1 MDLYIENEQNK
12 LDFTKEHEELAKK
25 VIETVLENENFN
37 EECEVSL
44 LITDDEAICEM
55 NTEFRSKPTPTDVLS
70 FPMLEFDEDGNIIS
84 GDDEFGDDILLL
96 GDIVIS
102 LERAQAQA
110 EEYGHS
116 LEREI
121 GFLCAHSTLHLLGYD
136 HEDSEESR
144 LTMRK
149 KEEEALSKIGLTR

>member
-84 GDDEFGDDILLL
+84 GDDEFDDTLLL

-102 LERAQAQA
+102 LERAQSQA

-144 LTMRK
+144 LTMRQ

>member
-12 LDFTKEHEELAKK
+12 IDFTKEHEALAKK
-25 VIETVLENENFN
+25 VIEAVLENENFK

-44 LITDDEAICEM
+44 LITDNDAICEM

-70 FPMLEFDEDGNIIS
+70 FPMLEFDDEGNIIS
-84 GDDEFGDDILLL
+84 GDDELYDTLLL

-102 LERAQAQA
+102 LERAQSQA

-136 HEDSEESR
+136 HEYSEQSR
-144 LTMRK
+144 LTMRH
-149 KEEEALSKIGLTR
+149 KEEAALSKIGLTR

>member
-12 LDFTKEHEELAKK
+12 LDFTAEHEELAKK

-84 GDDEFGDDILLL
+84 GDDEFDDTLLL

-102 LERAQAQA
+102 LERAQSQA

-144 LTMRK
+144 LTMRQ